1 MQAGASF
8 NIEDVTITHTSVT
21 GLEVSGDN
29 SSLNVSNCQIHSFSA
44 HHLKP
49 RDKALQVVRGV
60 RVLTG
65 ATAEL
70 SACCVAGAQW
80 GFDIYSAYEPPR
92 VAPLGDS
99 PQNTEVDN
107 YDLSSFSCSN
117 SSGSSAVTPAHSRL
131 WDGPTGEGTAGR
143 VHTAIATK
151 ATLRDCSATD
161 CALQGLRVEG
171 SLVDA
176 SAFGCDFSRN
186 AKGGVV
192 VMSGSHLTADECT
205 TSNNKDAGVVTRN
218 SPASVVGCTHY
229 SMFLVSVREE

>member
-1 MQAGASF
+1 MQAGASL
-8 NIEDVTITHTSVT
+8 NIEDVTITHTSVA

-29 SSLNVSNCQIHSFSA
+29 SALTVSNCEIHLFSA

-92 VAPLGDS
+92 VAPRGESL
-99 PQNTEVDN
+99 QNTEVDN

-117 SSGSSAVTPAHSRL
+117 SSGSSAVTPTQSRVL
-131 WDGPTGEGTAGR
+131 HDPMGSEGAAGR
-143 VHTAIATK
+143 EHTAIATK
-151 ATLRDCSATD
+151 AVLRDCSATD

-205 TSNNKDAGVVTRN
+205 TSNNKDAGVGTRN
-218 SPASVVGCTHY
+218 CLSVLGELHTIP
-229 SMFLVSVREE
+229 